1 MERFLEL
8 VEGSMKEKSEITLQL
23 LNEALDR
30 LLSGS
35 PVNTKLDGKISI
47 KRINDEAKLSRGA
60 IYYYKDFVELA
71 KEKIQEHKNDVKVEK
86 SPATKEEKLRNQK
99 KKKKRLKKDYYE
111 QVSTLNGLNDAM
123 VAENAVLA
131 YRCMVLED
139 EINALTNG
147 KISLIK

>member
-1 MERFLEL
+1 MERFVEL
-8 VEGSMKEKSEITLQL
+8 VEVSMKEKSEITLQL

-30 LLSGS
+30 LLGGT
-35 PVNTKLDGKISI
+35 PINTKPDGKISI

-71 KEKIQEHKNDVKVEK
+71 KGRIQEHKGNAETGKLV
-86 SPATKEEKLRNQK
+86 ATKEEKLRNQRDNE
-99 KKKKRLKKDYYE
+99 KRLKKDYYE
-111 QVSTLNGLNDAM
+111 QVSTLSDLNDAM
-123 VAENAVLA
+123 VAANAALA

-147 KISLIK
+147 KISFIK

>member
-8 VEGSMKEKSEITLQL
+8 AEGSMKEKSEITLQL

-60 IYYYKDFVELA
+60 IYYY
-71 KEKIQEHKNDVKVEK
+71 NDSYRDWETDRK
-86 SPATKEEKLRNQK
+86 S
-99 KKKKRLKKDYYE
+99 
-111 QVSTLNGLNDAM
+111 V
-123 VAENAVLA
+123 V
-131 YRCMVLED
+131 
-139 EINALTNG
+139 
-147 KISLIK
+147 

>member
-8 VEGSMKEKSEITLQL
+8 AEGSMKEKSEITLQL

-47 KRINDEAKLSRGA
+47 KRINDEAKLSRGT

-71 KEKIQEHKNDVKVEK
+71 KEKIQEHKNNVTVEK
-86 SPATKEEKLRNQK
+86 SPETKEEKLR
-99 KKKKRLKKDYYE
+99 
-111 QVSTLNGLNDAM
+111 
-123 VAENAVLA
+123 
-131 YRCMVLED
+131 
-139 EINALTNG
+139 
-147 KISLIK
+147 KIGRAHV

>member
-47 KRINDEAKLSRGA
+47 KRINDEAKLVTVHRDCVDNNNSCG
-60 IYYYKDFVELA
+60 I
-71 KEKIQEHKNDVKVEK
+71 
-86 SPATKEEKLRNQK
+86 
-99 KKKKRLKKDYYE
+99 
-111 QVSTLNGLNDAM
+111 G
-123 VAENAVLA
+123 
-131 YRCMVLED
+131 
-139 EINALTNG
+139 
-147 KISLIK
+147 